1 MFTIVP
7 TIMYVAETCTQKQL
21 QFTNW
26 EIMWRK
32 KQTNKQ
38 KRTWCEGAARQKKG
52 KTKQTNKSVTK
63 KCVRKER
70 KREIYIQNTNTYI
83 IYTYFDNQILFSKP
97 YKIKTDICSRAPH
110 PPCSKR
116 ERELCR
122 RRKFVVQIPFFITRA
137 HTIRVRNQDVCVLG
151 YRAKDTKRKG
161 KRLEQK
167 KKKKPVM
174 KGQKQS

>member
-97 YKIKTDICSRAPH
+97 YKIKTDICSRAP
-110 PPCSKR
+110 PPPPVAS
-116 ERELCR
+116 ERGSCVGGESL
-122 RRKFVVQIPFFITRA
+122 QIPFFGTRA
-137 HTIRVRNQDVCVLG
+137 HTIRVRNQDVCVCVCAG
-151 YRAKDTKRKG
+151 T
-161 KRLEQK
+161 
-167 KKKKPVM
+167 
-174 KGQKQS
+174 QS